1 MILYTYKECLFKMKK
16 VVLSIAI
23 IATIAFL
30 SACQSDDSETM
41 VETEYGSIS
50 QEDLHSELEELY
62 GEETLETMTKKLVL
76 ENQYEID
83 EEEFEEEVQTFKDQL
98 GPQFNQ
104 FIQQQGYRNEG
115 EFRNALFIS
124 KLEFEAATADIE
136 VTDEEVQQRYDRM
149 QEERQVR
156 HVLVDDKETAEEVIQ
171 KYNDGQDFADLA
183 AEYSTDSSAADG
195 GNLGYAGAGQMVEP
209 FEDAMYALEVN
220 EISEPVESQFGWH
233 VILVEDIR
241 ETEGETQ
248 PFDEMKDQLRE
259 QIIASKVDPQSYTER
274 VQAALDNGNIDVKD
288 EDYNHLFNSGNA
300 NSEEESGDEAEDS
313 ETDDTE
319 ESNAEENAEDDA
331 E

>member
-1 MILYTYKECLFKMKK
+1 MKK

-313 ETDDTE
+313 ETDDAE

>member
-1 MILYTYKECLFKMKK
+1 MKK